1 MRHRSLSPAAAMK
14 RVPLAALLLLLLP
27 PAALGVPATRI
38 KYSHAGI
45 CPNEMTPSL
54 WVDAQSTCSRECE
67 TDQDCETF
75 EKCCPNVCGSRS
87 CVASRYMALKGGRG
101 PASLPRG
108 ASCDRFMCAQQGSE
122 CDVWDGQPVC
132 KCRDRCEKEP
142 RFTCASDGL
151 TYYNKCYMDA
161 EACGKGI
168 TLTVVTCTHRLAG
181 GASSSSSPLPPPHTS
196 PATASTSTGGP
207 GFGLGPGPAAA
218 ATTHP
223 GPGPLTTT
231 TPVSGVQAPAL
242 LATPARQS
250 IYAGGTVSFLCAV
263 SGRPRPDIS
272 WERQRADGPS
282 VVLRPNHVQGNMVVT
297 NIGQLVIYS
306 ARTQDAGT
314 YTCTA
319 RNAGGAVSAHFP
331 LSVIKRAALQATS
344 AGSDD
349 PRRRHHGNA
358 SLVMAAPAR
367 ECLRRPEDRHCAEAR
382 MRWFY
387 DARKNNCFTF
397 GLCGSDGD
405 DGGGGLDHNYFA
417 SYEAC
422 MGSCMSEPVNA
433 CGLPALQGGCRVW
446 EPRWA
451 YSGLHRQCQPFI
463 YGGCGGNENN
473 FESRETCEE
482 ICPYPRS
489 QQCKACKPRFKIVTS
504 FCKSDYVI
512 VGRLSELAEEADSGR
527 ALFTVERVL
536 KDEKMG
542 LQFFGSEV
550 LEITLLNMD
559 WGCPCPNMTTEDGP
573 LIVMGDV
580 HNGMATLQP
589 HSFVKAVNDK
599 RIKKLAE
606 VKEKKTCDLLREL
619 TGLQ

>member
-14 RVPLAALLLLLLP
+14 RFLLAALLLPLLLP

-87 CVASRYMALKGGRG
+87 CVASRYMALKGRRG
-101 PASLPRG
+101 PAALPRG

-132 KCRDRCEKEP
+132 MCRDRCEKEP

-181 GASSSSSPLPPPHTS
+181 GTSSPLPPHT
-196 PATASTSTGGP
+196 TAASNTTTTTAGD
-207 GFGLGPGPAAA
+207 PGPATL
-218 ATTHP
+218 TTR
-223 GPGPLTTT
+223 PGPLTTT
-231 TPVSGVQAPAL
+231 AVAGVLAPAL

-272 WERQRADGPS
+272 WERQRADGPN

-306 ARTQDAGT
+306 ARTHDAGT

-331 LSVIKRAALQATS
+331 LSVIKRAALQAPTS
-344 AGSDD
+344 AGNH
-349 PRRRHHGNA
+349 PHNA
-358 SLVMAAPAR
+358 SLPAATLPAR
-367 ECLRRPEDRHCAEAR
+367 ECSRRPEDRRCAEPR
-382 MRWFY
+382 PRWYY

-397 GLCGSDGD
+397 GYC
-405 DGGGGLDHNYFA
+405 GGGGGSGFA
-417 SYEAC
+417 SYETC
-422 MGSCMSEPVNA
+422 MGSCMNEPVNA

-512 VGRLSELAEEADSGR
+512 VGRMSELAEEADSGR
-527 ALFTVERVL
+527 ALFTVDRVL

-559 WGCPCPNMTTEDGP
+559 WSCPCPNMTTEDGP

-589 HSFVKAVNDK
+589 HSFVKTVNEK

>member
-1 MRHRSLSPAAAMK
+1 MTDRSLACPAVEAMH
-14 RVPLAALLLLLLP
+14 RISAPSLLLSLLLP
-27 PAALGVPATRI
+27 LCVDNVPVSRI

-45 CPNEMTPSL
+45 CPNEMSPSL

-67 TDQDCETF
+67 ADQDCETF

-87 CVASRYMALKGGRG
+87 CVAARYMALKGPVGV
-101 PASLPRG
+101 PRG

-122 CDVWDGQPVC
+122 CDIWDGQPVC

-142 RFTCASDGL
+142 HFTCASDGL

-161 EACGKGI
+161 EACTKGI
-168 TLTVVTCTHRLAG
+168 TLTVVTCTHRFSGLSTSA
-181 GASSSSSPLPPPHTS
+181 LPPDTTPHPT
-196 PATASTSTGGP
+196 T
-207 GFGLGPGPAAA
+207 AAA
-218 ATTHP
+218 RSP
-223 GPGPLTTT
+223 RQ
-231 TPVSGVQAPAL
+231 GVLAPAL
-242 LATPARQS
+242 LSTPVPQS
-250 IYAGGTVSFLCAV
+250 IYVGGTASFLCDV
-263 SGRPRPDIS
+263 SGRPRPDIT
-272 WERQRADGPS
+272 WERQREGGAN
-282 VVLRPNHVQGNMVVT
+282 VVLRPNHVSGNMVVT
-297 NIGQLVIYS
+297 NIGQLVIYN
-306 ARTQDAGT
+306 AQLQDAGT

-331 LSVIKRAALQATS
+331 FSVIKREALVPGAANS
-344 AGSDD
+344 SG
-349 PRRRHHGNA
+349 PP
-358 SLVMAAPAR
+358 AAR
-367 ECLRRPEDRHCAEAR
+367 DCLRPPDRQRCGPLR
-382 MRWFY
+382 LRWFY

-397 GLCGSDGD
+397 SHGGCGGAN
-405 DGGGGLDHNYFA
+405 HFA

-422 MGSCMSEPVNA
+422 MGSCMAEPVDI
-433 CGLPALQGGCRVW
+433 CSLPALQGGCRLW

-451 YSGLHRQCQPFI
+451 YSSLHRQCQSFI
-463 YGGCGGNENN
+463 YGGCGGNDNN

-482 ICPYPRS
+482 ICPHPRS
-489 QQCKACKPRFKIVTS
+489 QHCKACKPRFKIVTS
-504 FCKSDYVI
+504 FCRSDYVI
-512 VGRLSELAEEADSGR
+512 VGRMTELAEEADSGR
-527 ALFTVERVL
+527 ALFTVDRVL

-559 WGCPCPNMTTEDGP
+559 WSCPCPNMTTEDGP

-589 HSFVKAVNDK
+589 HSFVRTVTEK

-606 VKEKKTCDLLREL
+606 VQEKKTCDLLREL